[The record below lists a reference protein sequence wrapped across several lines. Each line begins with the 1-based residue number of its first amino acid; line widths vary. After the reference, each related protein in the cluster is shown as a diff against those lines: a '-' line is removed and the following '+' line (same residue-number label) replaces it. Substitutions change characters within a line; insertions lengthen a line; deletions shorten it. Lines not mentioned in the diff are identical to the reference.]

1 MHLNFDTTP
10 SKPGRTVVQ
19 DESGNKNDAG
29 LANGAEISN
38 RTMGMVLE
46 LTKSEFLEAFF
57 SNVAG
62 FRKAR
67 CDCNHLFCIGF
78 NSNLDSNSREAV
90 ASVWAMEVKSAWT
103 LKVT

>member
-29 LANGAEISN
+29 PANGAEISN

-46 LTKSEFLEAFF
+46 LTKKISGSLLQQCSRF
-57 SNVAG
+57 S
-62 FRKAR
+62 
-67 CDCNHLFCIGF
+67 
-78 NSNLDSNSREAV
+78 
-90 ASVWAMEVKSAWT
+90 
-103 LKVT
+103 

>member
-46 LTKSEFLEAFF
+46 LTKKISGSL
-57 SNVAG
+57 
-62 FRKAR
+62 
-67 CDCNHLFCIGF
+67 L
-78 NSNLDSNSREAV
+78 
-90 ASVWAMEVKSAWT
+90 
-103 LKVT
+103 

>member
-10 SKPGRTVVQ
+10 SKPGKTVVQ

-38 RTMGMVLE
+38 RTMGMV
-46 LTKSEFLEAFF
+46 TRAHKKFLEAFF

-67 CDCNHLFCIGF
+67 RNWNHLFCIGF
-78 NSNLDSNSREAV
+78 NSNLIIVEKQLLQYGQ
-90 ASVWAMEVKSAWT
+90 WKS
-103 LKVT
+103 KVLGHLR